1 MPSGRWQW
9 QNNWFGQ
16 VNQKERR
23 KMANKR
29 WSRIFLLLALLLA
42 AVYLASCS
50 KTEIVDETSSI
61 VIVIPEDPPSFNA
74 MISDTG
80 YDALVMELVLLG
92 LTDLD
97 ANGNVIPEL
106 ATSLPTLENGDVV
119 MDEENWT
126 MDVTWRL
133 REGVVWQDGEAVT
146 VDDVLFTYE
155 AIANPETGGWIPGL
169 DYIDSVEKVD
179 DYTLIVH
186 YNSVYPGY
194 LLQFGGEQVV
204 IWPAHYCDAAQG
216 FIAWDCARQPLSN
229 GPYMLEEWVVGDH
242 LTFVKNPDY
251 YQEGKP
257 TIEQITVRIVP
268 DDTVRRTMLLKGDA
282 HVIPWVTEPIAH
294 ELESE
299 TGVTLSISP
308 TSRWVMRLFPNLA
321 LRGTQDPIAAPHP
334 VLSDVRVR
342 QAIRSAI
349 DVDTISDDL
358 FYGYGD
364 PVWSE
369 FFRPPYNT
377 CTIPQPVY
385 DPEASRA
392 LLEEAGWTD
401 SDGDGVRECHGC
413 ATAEEGYV
421 MEIEIITYSEYGEV
435 LALTE
440 QLIGEQL
447 NSIGIGTRL
456 TVMEGSVMWADSAS
470 GGIEQLGDFDL
481 DLYDDGY
488 AGVDPTDFLWQYY
501 AADAA
506 LPDYGWNV
514 GRWYN
519 EEFEGLLS
527 EAYTLDETYRQEIF
541 CRMAEILYDEVPQIL
556 LFTTINADAFNNQLS
571 GLQSSP
577 NDMVTWN
584 VADWTLTV
592 P

>member
-1 MPSGRWQW
+1 
-9 QNNWFGQ
+9 
-16 VNQKERR
+16 
-23 KMANKR
+23 MASKR
-29 WSRIFLLLALLLA
+29 WLYIFLIFALLLA
-42 AVYLASCS
+42 AVSLAGCG
-50 KTEIVDETSSI
+50 KKEAEEETSNI

-97 ANGNVIPEL
+97 ANGNVITEL
-106 ATSLPTLENGDVV
+106 AESLPTLDNGDVV

-133 REGVVWQDGEAVT
+133 RQGVEWQDGEAVT
-146 VDDVLFTYE
+146 ADDVVFTYE

-204 IWPAHYCDAAQG
+204 IWPEHYCDPDQG
-216 FIAWDCARQPLSN
+216 FIAWDCSRQPLSN
-229 GPYMLEEWVVGDH
+229 GPYILEEWVVGDH
-242 LTFVKNPDY
+242 LTFTKNPTY
-251 YQEGKP
+251 YQDGKP

-268 DDTVRRTMLLKGDA
+268 DDTVRKTMLLKGDA
-282 HVIPWVTEPIAH
+282 HVIPWVTEPIAN

-299 TGVTLSISP
+299 TGVTLSVSP
-308 TSRWVMRLFPNLA
+308 TSRWVMRLIPNLA
-321 LRGTQDPIAAPHP
+321 LRGTLDPVAAPHP
-334 VLSDVRVR
+334 VLSDVNVR
-342 QAIRSAI
+342 RAIRSAI
-349 DVDTISDDL
+349 DVDTISGDL
-358 FYGYGD
+358 FYGYGE
-364 PVWSE
+364 PTWSE

-377 CTIPQPVY
+377 CNIAGPVY

-392 LLEEAGWTD
+392 LLEAAGWTD
-401 SDGDGVRECHGC
+401 TDGDGIRECHGC

-519 EEFEGLLS
+519 EDFEGLLS
-527 EAYTLDETYRQEIF
+527 EAYTLDEAYRQELF
-541 CRMAEILYDEVPQIL
+541 CQMAEILDDELPQIL
-556 LFTTINADAFNNQLS
+556 LFTTINADAFHNQLS
-571 GLQSSP
+571 GPQSSP

-584 VADWTLTV
+584 VADWVLAV

>member
-1 MPSGRWQW
+1 MTD
-9 QNNWFGQ
+9 
-16 VNQKERR
+16 
-23 KMANKR
+23 KR
-29 WSRIFLLLALLLA
+29 WLRIFLILALLLVA
-42 AVYLASCS
+42 AFLASCN
-50 KTEIVDETSSI
+50 KAADDETASSI

-97 ANGNVIPEL
+97 ANGNIITEL
-106 ATSLPTLENGDVV
+106 ASSLPSLENGDVV

-133 REGVVWQDGEAVT
+133 RQDVEWQDGEAVT
-146 VDDVLFTYE
+146 ADDVIFTYE

-204 IWPAHYCDAAQG
+204 IWPAHYCNAEQG
-216 FIAWDCARQPLSN
+216 FIAWDCARQPLSD
-229 GPYMLEEWVVGDH
+229 GPYTLDEWVVGDH
-242 LTFVKNPDY
+242 LTFIKNPGY
-251 YQEGKP
+251 YQDGKP
-257 TIEQITVRIVP
+257 TIERITVRIVP
-268 DDTVRRTMLLKGDA
+268 DDTVRKTMLLKGDA
-282 HVIPWVTEPIAH
+282 HVIPWVTEPIAY

-299 TGVTLSISP
+299 TGVTLSFSP

-321 LRGTQDPIAAPHP
+321 LRGTLDPVAAPHP

-342 QAIRSAI
+342 RAIRSAI
-349 DVDTISDDL
+349 DLDTLSEDL
-358 FYGYGD
+358 FYGYGE

-377 CTIPQPVY
+377 CDIPRPVY
-385 DPEASRA
+385 DPDSAKA

-401 SDGDGVRECHGC
+401 PDGDGIRECHGC
-413 ATAEEGYV
+413 TTAEEGYV

-447 NSIGIGTRL
+447 GSIGIGTRL

-514 GRWYN
+514 GRWTN

-527 EAYTLDETYRQEIF
+527 EAYTLDEAYRQEIF
-541 CRMAEILYDEVPQIL
+541 CRMAEILDEEVPQIL
-556 LFTTINADAFNNQLS
+556 LFTTINADAFYNQLS

-577 NDMVTWN
+577 NDMITWN
-584 VADWTLTV
+584 VADWILAA

>member
-1 MPSGRWQW
+1 
-9 QNNWFGQ
+9 
-16 VNQKERR
+16 
-23 KMANKR
+23 MANKR
-29 WSRIFLLLALLLA
+29 WLSLFLVLTLLLA
-42 AVYLASCS
+42 AICLVSCN
-50 KTEIVDETSSI
+50 TDEIEIEESSV

-97 ANGNVIPEL
+97 AQGNIITEL
-106 ATSLPTLENGDVV
+106 AESLPSLENGDVV
-119 MDEENWT
+119 LDEENWT
-126 MDVTWRL
+126 MDVTWRI
-133 REGVVWQDGEAVT
+133 RQGVKWQDGEAVT
-146 VDDVLFTYE
+146 AEDVIFTYE

-204 IWPAHYCDAAQG
+204 IWPAHYCNAEQG
-216 FIAWDCARQPLSN
+216 FINWDCSRQPLSN
-229 GPYMLEEWVVGDH
+229 GPYLLEEWVVGDH
-242 LTFVKNPDY
+242 LSFTKNPDY

-257 TIEQITVRIVP
+257 TIERINVRIVP
-268 DDTVRRTMLLKGDA
+268 DETVRKTMLLNGDA

-294 ELESE
+294 ELEGE
-299 TGVTLSISP
+299 TVATLSVSP

-321 LRGTQDPIAAPHP
+321 ARGTTDPVATPHP

-349 DVDTISDDL
+349 NVDTISDDL
-358 FYGYGD
+358 FYGYGE
-364 PVWSE
+364 PTWSE
-369 FFRPPYNT
+369 FFRPPYNN
-377 CTIPQPVY
+377 CTIPRPVY
-385 DPEASRA
+385 DPEAARG

-401 SDGDGVRECHGC
+401 SDGDGIRECHGC

-421 MEIEIITYSEYGEV
+421 MEIEIITYSEYGDV

-456 TVMEGSVMWADSAS
+456 TVMEGSVMWADTAS

-501 AADAA
+501 ATDAA

-527 EAYTLDETYRQEIF
+527 EAYTLDEAYRQEIF
-541 CRMAEILYDEVPQIL
+541 CRMAEILYEEVPQIL
-556 LFTTINADAFNNQLS
+556 LFTTINADAYYNQLS

-584 VADWTLTV
+584 VADWVLV
-592 P
+592 EP

>member
-1 MPSGRWQW
+1 
-9 QNNWFGQ
+9 
-16 VNQKERR
+16 
-23 KMANKR
+23 MANKR
-29 WSRIFLLLALLLA
+29 WLSLFLVLALLLA
-42 AVYLASCS
+42 AICLVSCN
-50 KTEIVDETSSI
+50 TDEIEIEESSV

-97 ANGNVIPEL
+97 AQGNIITEL
-106 ATSLPTLENGDVV
+106 AESLPSLENGDVV
-119 MDEENWT
+119 LDEENWT
-126 MDVTWRL
+126 MDVTWRI
-133 REGVVWQDGEAVT
+133 RQGVKWQDGEAVT
-146 VDDVLFTYE
+146 AEDVIFTYE

-204 IWPAHYCDAAQG
+204 IWPAHYCNAEQG
-216 FIAWDCARQPLSN
+216 FINWDCSRQPLSN
-229 GPYMLEEWVVGDH
+229 GPYLLEEWVVGDH
-242 LTFVKNPDY
+242 LSFTKNPDY

-257 TIEQITVRIVP
+257 TIERINVRIVP
-268 DDTVRRTMLLKGDA
+268 DETVRKTMLLNGDA

-294 ELESE
+294 ELEGE
-299 TGVTLSISP
+299 AVVTLSVSP

-321 LRGTQDPIAAPHP
+321 ARGTTDPVATPHP

-349 DVDTISDDL
+349 NVDTISDDL
-358 FYGYGD
+358 FYGYGE
-364 PVWSE
+364 PTWSE
-369 FFRPPYNT
+369 FFRPPYNN
-377 CTIPQPVY
+377 CTIPRPVY
-385 DPEASRA
+385 DPEAARG

-401 SDGDGVRECHGC
+401 SDGDGIRECHGC

-421 MEIEIITYSEYGEV
+421 MEIEIITYSEYGDV

-456 TVMEGSVMWADSAS
+456 TVMEGSVMWADTAS

-501 AADAA
+501 ATDAA

-527 EAYTLDETYRQEIF
+527 EAYTLDEAYRQEIF
-541 CRMAEILYDEVPQIL
+541 CRMAEILYEEVPQIL
-556 LFTTINADAFNNQLS
+556 LFTTINADAYYNQLS

-584 VADWTLTV
+584 VADWVLV
-592 P
+592 EP

>member
-1 MPSGRWQW
+1 
-9 QNNWFGQ
+9 
-16 VNQKERR
+16 
-23 KMANKR
+23 MANKR
-29 WSRIFLLLALLLA
+29 WLRIFLFLALLLA
-42 AVYLASCS
+42 AVVLASCS
-50 KTEIVDETSSI
+50 TTETVDETSSI

-80 YDALVMELVLLG
+80 YDALVMELVMLG

-97 ANGNVIPEL
+97 ANGNIITEL
-106 ATSLPTLENGDVV
+106 AASLPTLENGDVI

-133 REGVVWQDGEAVT
+133 REDVVWQDGEAVT
-146 VDDVLFTYE
+146 ADDVIFTYE

-179 DYTLIVH
+179 EYTLIVH

-194 LLQFGGEQVV
+194 QLQFGGEQVV
-204 IWPAHYCDAAQG
+204 IWPAHYCDAEQG

-229 GPYMLEEWVVGDH
+229 GPYMLEEWIVGDH
-242 LTFVKNPDY
+242 LSFTKNPSY
-251 YQEGKP
+251 YQDGKP
-257 TIEQITVRIVP
+257 TIERIAVRIIP
-268 DDTVRRTMLLKGDA
+268 DDTVRKTMLLKGDA

-321 LRGTQDPIAAPHP
+321 LRGTQDPVATPHP

-358 FYGYGD
+358 FYGYGE
-364 PVWSE
+364 PIWSE

-385 DPEASRA
+385 DPDAARA

-401 SDGDGVRECHGC
+401 SDGNGIRECHGC

-421 MEIEIITYSEYGEV
+421 MEVELITYSEYGEV

-541 CRMAEILYDEVPQIL
+541 CRMAEILYEEVPQIL

-584 VADWTLTV
+584 AADWTLTV

>member
-1 MPSGRWQW
+1 MAHKQW
-9 QNNWFGQ
+9 L
-16 VNQKERR
+16 R
-23 KMANKR
+23 M
-29 WSRIFLLLALLLA
+29 FLFLVLLLA
-42 AVYLASCS
+42 AAWLVGCGKAE
-50 KTEIVDETSSI
+50 TESEISSI

-97 ANGNVIPEL
+97 ANGNIITEL
-106 ATSLPTLENGDVV
+106 ATSLPTVESGDVV
-119 MDEENWT
+119 IDEENWT
-126 MDVTWRL
+126 MDVTWHL
-133 REGVVWQDGEAVT
+133 RTDVEWQDGEAVT
-146 VDDVLFTYE
+146 ADDVLFTYE

-169 DYIDSVEKVD
+169 DYIDSIEKID
-179 DYTLIVH
+179 EYTLVVH
-186 YNSVYPGY
+186 YNNIYPGY

-204 IWPAHYCDAAQG
+204 IWPAHYCDAGQG

-229 GPYMLEEWVVGDH
+229 GPYILDEWMVGDH
-242 LTFVKNPDY
+242 LSFSKNPNY

-257 TIEQITVRIVP
+257 TIEQIIVRIVP
-268 DDTVRRTMLLKGDA
+268 DDTVRKTMLLNGDA
-282 HVIPWVTEPIAH
+282 HVIPWVAEPIAH
-294 ELESE
+294 ELEGE

-321 LRGTQDPIAAPHP
+321 LRGTLDPVAAPHP
-334 VLSDVRVR
+334 VLSDVNVR
-342 QAIRSAI
+342 RAIRSAI
-349 DVDTISDDL
+349 NVDTISNDL
-358 FYGYGD
+358 FYGYGE

-377 CTIPQPVY
+377 CDIPRPVY
-385 DPEASRA
+385 DPEAARV
-392 LLEEAGWTD
+392 LLEGAGWTD
-401 SDGDGVRECHGC
+401 SDDDGIRECHGC
-413 ATAEEGYV
+413 ATAEDGYV
-421 MEIEIITYSEYGEV
+421 MEIELITYSEYGEV

-447 NSIGIGTRL
+447 LSIGIATRL

-501 AADAA
+501 ATDAS

-514 GRWYN
+514 GRWSN
-519 EEFEGLLS
+519 EEFESLLS
-527 EAYTLDETYRQEIF
+527 EAYTLDEAYRQEIF
-541 CRMAEILYDEVPQIL
+541 CRMAEILDEELPQIL
-556 LFTTINADAFNNQLS
+556 LFTTIDADAFHNQLS

-584 VADWTLTV
+584 VADWVLTI

>member
-1 MPSGRWQW
+1 
-9 QNNWFGQ
+9 
-16 VNQKERR
+16 
-23 KMANKR
+23 
-29 WSRIFLLLALLLA
+29 
-42 AVYLASCS
+42 
-50 KTEIVDETSSI
+50 
-61 VIVIPEDPPSFNA
+61 
-74 MISDTG
+74 
-80 YDALVMELVLLG
+80 
-92 LTDLD
+92 
-97 ANGNVIPEL
+97 
-106 ATSLPTLENGDVV
+106 
-119 MDEENWT
+119 
-126 MDVTWRL
+126 
-133 REGVVWQDGEAVT
+133 
-146 VDDVLFTYE
+146 
-155 AIANPETGGWIPGL
+155 
-169 DYIDSVEKVD
+169 
-179 DYTLIVH
+179 
-186 YNSVYPGY
+186 
-194 LLQFGGEQVV
+194 
-204 IWPAHYCDAAQG
+204 
-216 FIAWDCARQPLSN
+216 
-229 GPYMLEEWVVGDH
+229 
-242 LTFVKNPDY
+242 
-251 YQEGKP
+251 
-257 TIEQITVRIVP
+257 
-268 DDTVRRTMLLKGDA
+268 
-282 HVIPWVTEPIAH
+282 
-294 ELESE
+294 
-299 TGVTLSISP
+299 
-308 TSRWVMRLFPNLA
+308 
-321 LRGTQDPIAAPHP
+321 
-334 VLSDVRVR
+334 
-342 QAIRSAI
+342 
-349 DVDTISDDL
+349 
-358 FYGYGD
+358 
-364 PVWSE
+364 VWSE

-377 CTIPQPVY
+377 CNIPRPAY

-392 LLEEAGWTD
+392 LLEAAGWTD
-401 SDGDGVRECHGC
+401 SDGDGIRECHGC

-447 NSIGIGTRL
+447 NNIGIGTRL

-527 EAYTLDETYRQEIF
+527 EAYTLDEAYRQEIF

>member
-1 MPSGRWQW
+1 MAD
-9 QNNWFGQ
+9 
-16 VNQKERR
+16 KRR
-23 KMANKR
+23 L
-29 WSRIFLLLALLLA
+29 SLFLALALLLA
-42 AVYLASCS
+42 TILLASCDS
-50 KTEIVDETSSI
+50 TEIETEETSV
-61 VIVIPEDPPSFNA
+61 VIVVPEDPPSFNA

-97 ANGNVIPEL
+97 ANGNIITEL
-106 ATSLPTLENGDVV
+106 AESLPSLENGDVV

-133 REGVVWQDGEAVT
+133 REGVKWQDGEAVT
-146 VDDVLFTYE
+146 ADDVIFTYE

-179 DYTLIVH
+179 ETTLIVH

-204 IWPAHYCDAAQG
+204 IWPAHYCDAEQG
-216 FIAWDCARQPLSN
+216 FINWDCARQPLSN
-229 GPYMLEEWVVGDH
+229 GPYLLEEWVVGDH
-242 LTFVKNPDY
+242 LSFTKNPDY
-251 YQEGKP
+251 YLAGKP
-257 TIEQITVRIVP
+257 TIERIDVRIVP
-268 DDTVRRTMLLKGDA
+268 DETVRKTMLLNGDA

-294 ELESE
+294 ELEGESS
-299 TGVTLSISP
+299 VTLSISP

-321 LRGTQDPIAAPHP
+321 ERGTTDPAAAPHP
-334 VLSDVRVR
+334 VLSDVSVR

-349 DVDTISDDL
+349 NVDTISDEL
-358 FYGYGD
+358 FYGYGE
-364 PVWSE
+364 PTWSE

-377 CTIPQPVY
+377 CNISRPVY
-385 DPEASRA
+385 DPEAARG

-401 SDGDGVRECHGC
+401 TDGDGIRECHGC

-456 TVMEGSVMWADSAS
+456 TVMEGSVMWADTAS

-527 EAYTLDETYRQEIF
+527 EAYTLDESYRQEIF
-541 CRMAEILYDEVPQIL
+541 CRMAEILYEEVPQIL
-556 LFTTINADAFNNQLS
+556 LFTTINADAYYNQLS

-584 VADWTLTV
+584 VADWV
-592 P
+592 IAAP

>member
-1 MPSGRWQW
+1 MT
-9 QNNWFGQ
+9 
-16 VNQKERR
+16 
-23 KMANKR
+23 NKK
-29 WSRIFLLLALLLA
+29 WLYIFLMFVLLLA
-42 AVYLASCS
+42 ALSLTGCG
-50 KTEIVDETSSI
+50 KTEADEETSNI

-97 ANGNVIPEL
+97 ANGNVITEL
-106 ATSLPTLENGDVV
+106 AESLPTLDNGDVV

-133 REGVVWQDGEAVT
+133 RQGVEWQDGEAVT
-146 VDDVLFTYE
+146 ADDVIFTYE

-204 IWPAHYCDAAQG
+204 IWPEHYCDPDQG

-229 GPYMLEEWVVGDH
+229 GPYILEEWVVGDH
-242 LTFVKNPDY
+242 LTFSKNPTY
-251 YQEGKP
+251 YQDGKP

-268 DDTVRRTMLLKGDA
+268 DDTVRKTMLLKGDA
-282 HVIPWVTEPIAH
+282 HVIPWVTEPIAD

-299 TGVTLSISP
+299 TGVTLSVSP
-308 TSRWVMRLFPNLA
+308 TSRWVMRLIPNLA
-321 LRGTQDPIAAPHP
+321 LRGTLDPVAAPHP
-334 VLSDVRVR
+334 VLSDVNVR
-342 QAIRSAI
+342 RAIRSAI
-349 DVDTISDDL
+349 DVDTISGDL
-358 FYGYGD
+358 FYGYGE
-364 PVWSE
+364 PTWSE

-377 CTIPQPVY
+377 CNIAGPVY

-392 LLEEAGWTD
+392 LLEAAGWTD
-401 SDGDGVRECHGC
+401 TDGDGIRECHGC

-435 LALTE
+435 LALTQ

-519 EEFEGLLS
+519 EDFEGLLS
-527 EAYTLDETYRQEIF
+527 EAYTLDEAYRQELF
-541 CRMAEILYDEVPQIL
+541 CQMAEILDDELPQIL
-556 LFTTINADAFNNQLS
+556 LFTTINADAFHNQLS
-571 GLQSSP
+571 GPQSSP

-584 VADWTLTV
+584 VADWVLAV